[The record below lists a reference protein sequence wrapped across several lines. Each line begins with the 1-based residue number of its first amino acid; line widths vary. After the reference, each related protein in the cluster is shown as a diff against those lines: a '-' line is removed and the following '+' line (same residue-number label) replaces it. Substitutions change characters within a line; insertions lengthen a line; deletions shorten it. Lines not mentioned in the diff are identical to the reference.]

1 MKYEKEYNSQKQNH
15 KGITYLKAKEINN
28 QYGIDNE
35 NDKEADDILTK
46 LENLSISS
54 DDKSFESPLLLN
66 RAKTFFN
73 GKKSESKN
81 ILLYD
86 IFLMND
92 NNILNDNYTSR
103 SKTIKRETKTKSTLN
118 TQFGLNKERKR
129 LKSVKEKRNI
139 RINKINNKK
148 TQLYKKLQQIN
159 LNDNIKE
166 IIRNR
171 SNTISYKHINDI
183 YNNVTNNNNDIN
195 TNIICK
201 TKVETLNK
209 KITDIILLIKEMKFI
224 DKKLKKKY
232 YIKLINDCLLKNEE
246 TNIDKIFESI
256 NELLDFIKEILNNS
270 NKDYLLKNDNK
281 SINQT
286 IINLEKQIRKKDKE
300 IGKLINDINME
311 KSKYENDFNSNNS
324 EILNLK
330 RQNKNLNIK
339 ILNFQKNI
347 SKLETT
353 NIMLEDKISHL
364 IMEKSNKIVFSPN
377 YNNNNFISNHFTKID
392 IPSGKISYLSKRNI
406 STNKN
411 TLKINDKYNLSR
423 KMNFNLVELLK
434 KINNILCYYDSFINK
449 ECGVIKNMQNTAK
462 NLANFI
468 DINYLL
474 EETKMEIFINEFM
487 RNIDLIF
494 NKIELYI
501 KDVTIKIK
509 NNSDLRHN
517 SLMKNSST
525 KTILKSNKTKFNY
538 KDNNNI
544 KVGVNLAMGKNRKNS
559 KLISV
564 NIPIRKKTKNSVSNS
579 VIKNSL

>member
-1 MKYEKEYNSQKQNH
+1 
-15 KGITYLKAKEINN
+15 
-28 QYGIDNE
+28 
-35 NDKEADDILTK
+35 
-46 LENLSISS
+46 
-54 DDKSFESPLLLN
+54 
-66 RAKTFFN
+66 
-73 GKKSESKN
+73 
-81 ILLYD
+81 
-86 IFLMND
+86 MND
-92 NNILNDNYTSR
+92 NNILNDNYISR

-118 TQFGLNKERKR
+118 KQFGLNKERKR
-129 LKSVKEKRNI
+129 LKTAKEKRNI
-139 RINKINNKK
+139 RINKINDKK

-159 LNDNIKE
+159 LNDNITE
-166 IIRNR
+166 IKTNR
-171 SNTISYKHINDI
+171 SNRIYYKHINDI

-246 TNIDKIFESI
+246 NNIDNIFESI

-339 ILNFQKNI
+339 IFNFQKNI

-392 IPSGKISYLSKRNI
+392 IPSDKVSYLSKRNL
-406 STNKN
+406 STNNN
-411 TLKINDKYNLSR
+411 TIKINDKYNLSR

-501 KDVTIKIK
+501 KDVKIKIK

-525 KTILKSNKTKFNY
+525 KEILKSNKTKFNY
-538 KDNNNI
+538 KDNNNR
-544 KVGVNLAMGKNRKNS
+544 KVRVNLGMGKNRKNT